1 MDIARSRARVA
12 AIAGLVVVLSA
23 VVIYGLQSPATNGEG
38 NQFTVGTA
46 ILVVGYLLFPLLAV
60 LAGGLL
66 LISLMLVAGH
76 AIERRR

>member
-12 AIAGLVVVLSA
+12 AIAALVVVLGA
-23 VVIYGLQSPATNGEG
+23 VVIYGLQSPAPNGEG
-38 NQFTVGTA
+38 NQFTLGTA

-60 LAGGLL
+60 LAVGLL
-66 LISLMLVAGH
+66 LTSLMLIAGH

>member
-1 MDIARSRARVA
+1 MA
-12 AIAGLVVVLSA
+12 AIAAFVVVPGA
-23 VVIYGLQSPATNGEG
+23 VVIYSFQSPATTGDG

-60 LAGGLL
+60 LAAGLL
-66 LISLMLVAGH
+66 LISLMLIAGE